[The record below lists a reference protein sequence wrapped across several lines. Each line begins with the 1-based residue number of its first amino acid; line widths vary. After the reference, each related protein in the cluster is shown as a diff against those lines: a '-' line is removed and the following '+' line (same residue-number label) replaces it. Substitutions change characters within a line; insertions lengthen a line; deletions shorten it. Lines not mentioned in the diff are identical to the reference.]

1 MDWIPECT
9 WRVEADKGGCAGAL
23 ISSQKLAAAFS
34 WPAPWLRRSC
44 AECSAPETTVMSSRT
59 SGLNKVIS
67 VQHVSKGSEKEVW
80 TDGRIYLFHF
90 PLVNLRSSFAH
101 GMFVFHTLNIF
112 YPRYKIR
119 YLKVGSGKVNQIFLK
134 LIPQM
139 FIDSCLKCFL
149 SFLKLLFFVA
159 SACQ

>member
-1 MDWIPECT
+1 MPRWPFIPSHAARRLRRWVFLMDWIPECT

-44 AECSAPETTVMSSRT
+44 AECWAPETTVMSSRT

-112 YPRYKIR
+112 SPDIKFGIW
-119 YLKVGSGKVNQIFLK
+119 K
-134 LIPQM
+134 LV
-139 FIDSCLKCFL
+139 LA
-149 SFLKLLFFVA
+149 KLTK
-159 SACQ
+159 